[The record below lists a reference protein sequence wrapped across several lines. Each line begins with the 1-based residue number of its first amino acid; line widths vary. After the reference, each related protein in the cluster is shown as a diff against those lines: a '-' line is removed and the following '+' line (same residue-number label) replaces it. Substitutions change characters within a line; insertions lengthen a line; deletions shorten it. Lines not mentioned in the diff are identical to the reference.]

1 MRATTKNMS
10 DRALQEFKTVRQQ
23 QLDRYQA
30 RRIRSQVENAKGAY
44 DAGIRWPF
52 ELLQNATDAGPRA
65 GREHVSVSISFE
77 NNRVRFTHDGAPF
90 TLQELAALLSGGSS
104 KDFESDQTTGRFGTG
119 FLVTHVLAEQ
129 THVRGLLQTNEGLER
144 FDLTINRAGDEDQ
157 ILKNIEVCNQ
167 AISAAE
173 PVLNLLDEPSA
184 IFEYVTADTKAFSQG
199 VGTLKEALPFLFAT
213 RMHLGPIEVC
223 GPDGTKEA
231 WCPDGGQVSTYAG
244 KVVIER
250 SIRVDC
256 SQDANPREFA
266 VFRLSQNAGANASL
280 VFATRRENDGWRVHA
295 LGERA
300 SKIYIRFPLRSANF
314 LSTSFLLDGTFDPD
328 PERNSLRLT
337 PRTKSLVSD
346 VLGVV
351 GSAVTF
357 AMDRQFLGAHLLAQ
371 IGFSEEA
378 FRALPAEEKEWWS
391 QRLRSVAATLAI
403 MPLVETRIGKLPAVR
418 PSVQTGDAAT
428 FISFKW
434 SQSRPESSSVVR
446 LWPLIDTVKLF
457 FPPLLPLAEDWSRIA
472 ERWRELGIKVEQI
485 SLETLSAK
493 ARANVRRIEDLPVTI
508 DPWDWIASLFDVVGE
523 IAVGRHSVDT
533 DLLEGLLPD
542 QHGRFCS
549 ILELQ
554 RDAGISEELKDIAD
568 EVGLDVRSKLLNNK
582 IVESAKRLG
591 LKHSCETVEKA
602 IFKVLSEKD
611 VVDECVVRLE
621 KELAEAERLDPSQ
634 ERALG
639 GSIKLLAYQWNTNGH
654 ASSEV
659 ARKCPL
665 VALDNYI
672 VRWSPDRMMM
682 APVADWDERARPFH
696 EAYPAR
702 RVLSDIYRGSE
713 ERGIASI
720 VEALVAWGIAYKD
733 PLGKNR
739 PRELKDERLAALATS
754 GQDTSG
760 LTVSGEELSQICLLQ
775 PEVINHCRESI
786 KEAQALFGLVLCY
799 VARVDPQWQSTRL
812 VSARRAGSDV
822 EIRVCEALWLADL
835 ISKAWVPIVGEGGK
849 TSPSIAKADSLKALL
864 QTEWLVSNPPAV
876 ALLTSFFGFDKLELQ
891 LLGVADSRVRQEIR
905 NKLARL
911 IELAEANPAA
921 IEEYSK
927 ELEER
932 QQRNKEIQRCRTL
945 GLAVQSAVREALE
958 LRHLRVELVDR
969 GFDFEV
975 TLGEEAGFRFEVG
988 PFLVE
993 VKTTTSGEVRM
1004 TPTQAGTASTESQ
1017 RYFLCVIDLRSV
1029 SRDRLD
1035 GPWAATDIEPYARI
1049 IGDVGLQT
1057 KVTYDLVEI
1066 ARGNQVGI
1074 RNDKALRYAV
1084 PVELWASGLSIA
1096 GWINQIANAL
1106 P

>member
-1 MRATTKNMS
+1 MS
-10 DRALQEFKTVRQQ
+10 DRALQEFKAVRQE

-65 GREHVSVSISFE
+65 GREYVAVSITFE
-77 NNRVRFTHDGAPF
+77 DNRVRFTHDGAPF

-129 THVRGLLQTNEGLER
+129 THVRGLLQTNQGLER

-173 PVLNLLDEPSA
+173 PVLDLLDESSA
-184 IFEYVTADTKAFSQG
+184 IFEYVTADAKAFSQG
-199 VGTLKEALPFLFAT
+199 IATLKEALPFLFAT
-213 RMHLGPIEVC
+213 RMHLGPIEVR
-223 GPDGTKEA
+223 GPDGIKEV
-231 WCPDGGQVSTYAG
+231 WYPEGGQILTHAG
-244 KVVIER
+244 KVVIAR

-256 SQDANPREFA
+256 SQGADSREYT
-266 VFRLSQNAGANASL
+266 VYRLAQNAGANAAL
-280 VFATRRENDGWRVHA
+280 VFATRRENDGWRVQA

-337 PRTKSLVSD
+337 ARTKSLVSD

-351 GSAVTF
+351 GCAVTF
-357 AMDRQFLGAHLLAQ
+357 AMDRQFLGSHLLAQ
-371 IGFSEEA
+371 IGLSEE
-378 FRALPAEEKEWWS
+378 FFKALPAEEKEWWS
-391 QRLRSVAATLAI
+391 QRLRSVAATLAT
-403 MPLVETRIGKLPAVR
+403 MPLVETRLGKLPALR
-418 PSVQTGDAAT
+418 PSGQTGHAAT
-428 FISFKW
+428 FISLKW
-434 SQSRPESSSVVR
+434 PQSRPESSSIDR
-446 LWPLIDTVKLF
+446 LWPLIDTVRFF

-472 ERWRELGIKVEQI
+472 ERWHELGIKVEQI
-485 SLETLSAK
+485 SLETLSER
-493 ARANVRRIEDLPVTI
+493 ARANIRRIEDLPVTI
-508 DPWDWIASLFDVVGE
+508 DPWDWIAILFDVIGE
-523 IAVGRHSVDT
+523 IAMGRHSIDT

-554 RDAGISEELKDIAD
+554 RDAGISEELKDIAE
-568 EVGLDVRSKLLNNK
+568 EVGLDVRTKLLNNK
-582 IVESAKRLG
+582 VVKSAKRLG

-602 IFKVLSEKD
+602 IVKALSEKD
-611 VVDECVVRLE
+611 VVEECILRLE
-621 KELAEAERLDPSQ
+621 KELAEDERLDISQ
-634 ERALG
+634 EQVLG
-639 GSIKLLAYQWNTNGH
+639 GSVKLLAYQWNRSGH
-654 ASSEV
+654 GAAELG
-659 ARKCPL
+659 RKCPF

-682 APVADWDERARPFH
+682 APVAEWDERARPFY

-713 ERGIASI
+713 ERGIAGI
-720 VEALVAWGIAYKD
+720 AEALVAWGIAYKD

-754 GQDTSG
+754 GQDTVG

-775 PEVINHCRESI
+775 PEVINHCRENT
-786 KEAQALFGLVLCY
+786 KEAQALLGLVLCY
-799 VARVDPQWQSTRL
+799 VARVDPHWQSTRL
-812 VSARRAGSDV
+812 VVGRRAGSDV
-822 EIRVCEALWLADL
+822 EINVREALWLADL

-849 TSPSIAKADSLKALL
+849 TSPSIAKADSLKTLL
-864 QTEWLVSNPPAV
+864 QTEWLVNNAPAV
-876 ALLTSFFGFDKLELQ
+876 GLLTSFFGFDKLDLQ

-905 NKLARL
+905 DTLAKL
-911 IELAEANPAA
+911 IELAEANPVA

-932 QQRNKEIQRCRTL
+932 HQRNKEIQRCRTL

-958 LRHLRVELVDR
+958 LRHLHVELVDR

-975 TLGEEAGFRFEVG
+975 TFGEEAGFRFEVG

-1004 TPTQAGTASTESQ
+1004 TPTQAGTASTEAH

-1035 GPWAATDIEPYARI
+1035 RAWAALDVEPFARI
-1049 IGDVGLQT
+1049 VGDIGSQT
-1057 KVTYDLVEI
+1057 RTTYELVEA

-1074 RNDKALRYAV
+1074 RNEKALRYAV
-1084 PVELWASGLSIA
+1084 PVELWEVGSSIS
-1096 GWINQIANAL
+1096 GWISQIANAL
-1106 P
+1106 PRPT